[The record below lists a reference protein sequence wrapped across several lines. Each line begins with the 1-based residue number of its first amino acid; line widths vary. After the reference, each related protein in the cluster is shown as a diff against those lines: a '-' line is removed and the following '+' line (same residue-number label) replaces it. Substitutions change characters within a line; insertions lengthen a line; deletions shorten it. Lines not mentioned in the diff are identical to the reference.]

1 MATNLVGPDGRE
13 YHIPDDNPEALKGAL
28 AKGYRQLTD
37 AAPRTFSEKL
47 SGLSTEASEDVT
59 TGLLGGAQGATAGL
73 YGAYLGH
80 KGSDETPEE
89 KARREAVSKEALQT
103 QAEHPIAAGVGN
115 VAGMIASPVGEIGK
129 LAGAGIKTTTALGR
143 IGAGVVAGG
152 TEGAL
157 FGVGNTV
164 SDSVLGDHELTAEK
178 LVAGGGMGMLLGGAG
193 GGFGTAIGEGVSAVA
208 PKLAKG
214 LESAKDSLKE
224 FAGNKALKAA
234 GATKRDLDF
243 LGEERAQEVGQMLLQ
258 RGHLGEGATAPTA
271 RDILDSVA
279 KDKDAVGASIGKA
292 FDDVEAV
299 GAVPDHAAITKRLDD
314 FEASLSPL
322 QRKAVAGDVKAARDA
337 IGEYADAAAKGE
349 GGGFKAF
356 DELKKDLQAKAKWS
370 AADQSQAFAGGLKR
384 QLSGIVRDEL
394 DNQILPHLGEEAGQK
409 FLADKKAFGLLASGE
424 RIAEHGVER
433 LGGNASL
440 GLRDTIIGA
449 GIGGG
454 GNPVTGLVS
463 AIASKVMRE
472 RGNGVIARLA
482 DKLAESPQLSV
493 MASSF
498 AKKAAEVA
506 PVMEQY
512 APLLA
517 QAAARGPQQALATH
531 MVLAQVDPH
540 YAMVAQRA
548 GFTPEDTAQG
558 DAALQKAHGIASIA
572 GAVAAHDEDLDR
584 HIDKVLKGD
593 GKPAA
598 VAVMR
603 GQDFGAKRMRKEGVE
618 AHSTRV
624 EEVRQLAGNPD
635 ALIDR
640 ITNNLGNLHNVA
652 PGVAAALTNTANNA
666 VQYLAKAAQHPLP
679 AGPLAPKWH
688 PSEAERHEFAQKLEV
703 VEDPMSALRHAASG
717 TLTGAQME
725 AFKAVYPTLART
737 VADKVIDKITS
748 NPKSVPYKS
757 RVMIG
762 LLTGIDPD
770 GTMGQAA
777 IAANQA
783 AIHGASQKPSNAGAP
798 SGPQENKPT
807 KGAENLTLAKRTA
820 MPSQRGEMREE

>member
-13 YHIPDDNPEALKGAL
+13 YHIPDDSPEVLKDAL

-37 AAPRTFSEKL
+37 EAPRTLGESLK
-47 SGLSTEASEDVT
+47 GLSTEASEDVT

-89 KARREAVSKEALQT
+89 KARREAISKEALQT
-103 QAEHPIAAGVGN
+103 QAEHPIAAGAGN
-115 VAGMIASPVGEIGK
+115 ILGMVASPIGDIGK
-129 LAGAGIKTTTALGR
+129 LAGGALKATTALGR

-178 LVAGGGMGMLLGGAG
+178 LVAGGGMGMLLGSAG
-193 GGFGTAIGEGVSAVA
+193 GGFGTAISEGASALA

-214 LESAKDSLKE
+214 LEGAKDSLKE

-234 GATKRDLDF
+234 GAAKRDLDY
-243 LGEERAQEVGQMLLQ
+243 LGEERAAEVGRTFID
-258 RGHLGEGATAPTA
+258 RGHLGEGAQA
-271 RDILDSVA
+271 RNAHGILESVT
-279 KDKDAVGASIGKA
+279 KDKEAVGSAIGKA
-292 FDDVEAV
+292 YDDVEAT
-299 GAVPDHAAITKRLDD
+299 GALPQHAAVGQKIDE
-314 FEASLSPL
+314 FAASLSPL
-322 QRKAVAGDVKAARDA
+322 ERKAIAGPIEEAKSALS
-337 IGEYADAAAKGE
+337 EYAAKAEAGE
-349 GGGFKAF
+349 GGGFK
-356 DELKKDLQAKAKWS
+356 ELNQFKKNLQDQAKWS
-370 AADQSQAFAGGLKR
+370 AADTSQAFAGKLKR
-384 QLSGIVRDEL
+384 QLSGVVREEL
-394 DNQILPHLGEEAGQK
+394 DNQLLPHLGEEGGQQ
-409 FLADKKAFGLLASGE
+409 FLANKKTFGLLSDAE
-424 RIAEHGVER
+424 RIAEHGAEK
-433 LGGNASL
+433 LGSAPFL
-440 GLRDTIIGA
+440 GLKDIGA
-449 GIGGG
+449 AAVASH
-454 GNPVTGLVS
+454 GNPVLALTS

-472 RGNGVIARLA
+472 RGDGVIARLA

-512 APLLA
+512 APILA
-517 QAAARGPQQALATH
+517 RAAARGPQQALATH

-558 DAALQKAHGIASIA
+558 DAALQKAHGIATLAAS
-572 GAVAAHDEDLDR
+572 VAAHDEDMDR
-584 HIDKVLKGD
+584 HIDKILKGS

-598 VAVMR
+598 VAVMG
-603 GQDFGAKRMRKEGVE
+603 GQDFGSKRMRKEGAE

-635 ALIDR
+635 ALVDR

-679 AGPLAPKWH
+679 AGPLAPPWH

-703 VEDPMSALRHAASG
+703 VEDPMSALRHASAG

-737 VADKVIDKITS
+737 VADKVIDRITN

-770 GTMGQAA
+770 GTMGPAA

-783 AIHGASQKPSNAGAP
+783 AIHRASEKPSNAGAP
-798 SGPQENKPT
+798 SGPQQNKPA
-807 KGAENLTLAKRTA
+807 KGVENLTLAKRTA
-820 MPSQRGEMREE
+820 LPSQRGEMREE